1 MEAYSVPDLHS
12 TCRGTGAQG
21 RHCGPQLSPIS
32 SEQLMEPLTGQR
44 GRLKGKNWPPSQL
57 QRAGSALRSC
67 KNTVFGLKD
76 VQSRYALGHSQQD
89 RDRVIQ
95 RSGQN
100 HIQKMKTKMN
110 THWVSLQFQNIVEE
124 TQQKIDIILLFVP
137 HTSPTKK
144 KKKRGGGSIG
154 CQSVFFRFRFFSGVQ
169 QAKTQTDTNFHLA
182 SNPVLCPIILSIS
195 LKVKKLPIK

>member
-1 MEAYSVPDLHS
+1 MHLRLRENQYLDILDIHKIKCGYFLWRKNGAENQLAQDNQRDRRGARMEAYSVPDLHS

-124 TQQKIDIILLFVP
+124 TQ
-137 HTSPTKK
+137 
-144 KKKRGGGSIG
+144 
-154 CQSVFFRFRFFSGVQ
+154 
-169 QAKTQTDTNFHLA
+169 
-182 SNPVLCPIILSIS
+182 
-195 LKVKKLPIK
+195 